1 MDIFNV
7 IKYDANFTEF
17 VWKYPTEDLRL
28 GSQLI
33 VRPGQ
38 AAFFVKGGKIY
49 DEFINGTYTI
59 KSNNI
64 PLLNKIINI
73 PFGNTSPFQAEVWFI
88 NTLTKLDNKWGTP
101 IAMLLEDPDFN
112 IVVPVRAFGQYG
124 ISISNARLFFES
136 LIGTLK
142 SFTNQDITSYF
153 NGIMIT
159 RVSDSIAEKLVL
171 DKISVLKIPAYIQD
185 ISEFVTEHLKGQ
197 FDKYGIDLV
206 NFSIMSINMPE
217 DDSSVLALKAATEKR
232 MHIKTVGKDIYT
244 FDRSMDVMEKAASNE
259 GTGGDLMGAAMGL
272 GMGFAIGPKMGNQ
285 MGQIG
290 QQMNTNVSDP
300 PPIPTQQYYAY
311 QNGQQFG
318 PFTIE
323 ILHSNIQQKIITTE
337 TFIWKPGMANWENAG
352 SIPELTALFNSVN
365 PTPPPPPPPPEKKD

>member
-1 MDIFNV
+1 MMAIIDV
-7 IKYDANFTEF
+7 IKCDHDVSTL
-17 VWKYPTEDLRL
+17 VWKFPSENLRL

-38 AAFFVKGGKIY
+38 SAFFVRGGKIL
-49 DEFINGTYTI
+49 DEFHECTVTL
-59 KSNNI
+59 KSDNI
-64 PLLNKIINI
+64 PLLHKIITI
-73 PFGNTSPFQAEVWFI
+73 PFGGNTPFQAEVWFI
-88 NTLTKLDNKWGTP
+88 NTLISLDNKWGTP
-101 IAMLLEDPDFN
+101 NAMLLEDPDYN

-124 ISISNARLFFES
+124 IRVNNALVFFEK

-142 SFTNQDITSYF
+142 SFTNQDITNYF

-171 DKISVLKIPAYIQD
+171 DKISVLKIPAYLQD

-206 NFSIMSINMPE
+206 NFSIMSINMPD

-290 QQMNTNVSDP
+290 QQMNTNVSVP
-300 PPIPTQQYYAY
+300 PPVPTQQYYTY

-318 PFTIE
+318 PYPLE
-323 ILHSNIQQKIITTE
+323 IIQSYIQQKMITAE
-337 TFIWKPGMANWENAG
+337 TFIWKPGMANWEKAMAL
-352 SIPELTALFNSVN
+352 PELATLFNTPAN
-365 PTPPPPPPPPEKKD
+365 TPPPPPPESKE